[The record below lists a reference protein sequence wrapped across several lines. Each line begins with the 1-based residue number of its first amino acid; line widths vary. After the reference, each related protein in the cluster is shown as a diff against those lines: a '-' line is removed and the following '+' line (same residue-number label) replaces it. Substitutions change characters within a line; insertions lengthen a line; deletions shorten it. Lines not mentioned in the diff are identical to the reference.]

1 VAEPFARVKRPFLQ
15 RLPAVDSGETGGFG
29 RMDLEQKQK
38 KGSRGRRSVSNYRN
52 TTEGEGH
59 EQQGTE

>member
-1 VAEPFARVKRPFLQ
+1 MKRPFLQ
-15 RLPAVDSGETGGFG
+15 RLPSMDSGETGAFG

-38 KGSRGRRSVSNYRN
+38 KGSRGRWSVSNYRN

-59 EQQGTE
+59 EQHSTE